1 MIARSGSRAA
11 LTSTRSTT
19 ASAPRSGTDVATDR
33 FLSGVV
39 AAFVLASFLVAAI
52 PGLSRIPHAL
62 IGLMF
67 VGLIVRS
74 TRTQLVLRW
83 DPVAPLS
90 IVFFAYAFASVLWS
104 TNQSAAFVTAV
115 GLAVDLVGALLIW
128 AALHNGVKVA
138 VIAYAA
144 GVGAGAQAIVALSQ
158 FLSSGTTR
166 VEGLTGNANSLAIQ
180 LSLTA
185 FLLLL
190 VFPRDRW
197 VKVLAFA
204 LIVIA
209 TVTTGTRKLVFVW
222 FSYVV
227 LLLRE
232 VSPLFRRPSVG
243 SALILLLSPIAVWA
257 SITFGP
263 TLLSPFEDVT
273 LVRRLEGTLEGR
285 ETQKRSDLMEDALV
299 VWREEPVFGHGIDQ
313 YRYSGAFTAYSHN
326 NYTEILANF
335 GVVGFGLFYVIYAVL
350 IARSL
355 VGIFRGSEAA
365 WVIMAI
371 IVSVLLMDLAR
382 VSYTSRTTWLFI
394 VIMAYY
400 SQGFGLGRQFKA
412 ASSIR
417 ATGMNTSR

>member
-19 ASAPRSGTDVATDR
+19 TSAPQSGTDVATDR

-285 ETQKRSDLMEDALV
+285 ETQKRSDLMEDALM

>member
-19 ASAPRSGTDVATDR
+19 TSAPQSGTDVATDR

-67 VGLIVRS
+67 IGLVVRS

-104 TNQSAAFVTAV
+104 TNQSAAFVSAV

>member
-104 TNQSAAFVTAV
+104 TNQSAAFVSAV

-197 VKVLAFA
+197 MKVLAFA

-232 VSPLFRRPSVG
+232 VSPLFRRPSIG
-243 SALILLLSPIAVWA
+243 GALILLLSPIAVWA

-273 LVRRLEGTLEGR
+273 MVRRLEGTLEGR

-355 VGIFRGSEAA
+355 AGILRGSEAA

-412 ASSIR
+412 ASSIK

>member
-19 ASAPRSGTDVATDR
+19 TSAPQSGTDVATDR

-67 VGLIVRS
+67 IGLVVRS

>member
-19 ASAPRSGTDVATDR
+19 TSAPQSGTDVATDR

-273 LVRRLEGTLEGR
+273 MVRRLEGTLEGR

>member
-19 ASAPRSGTDVATDR
+19 TSAPQSGTDVATDR

-138 VIAYAA
+138 VIACAA

-232 VSPLFRRPSVG
+232 VSPLFKRPSVG
-243 SALILLLSPIAVWA
+243 SALILLLAPFAVWA

-285 ETQKRSDLMEDALV
+285 ETQKRSDLMEDALM

-412 ASSIR
+412 ASSIK

>member
-19 ASAPRSGTDVATDR
+19 TSAPQSGTDVATDR

-67 VGLIVRS
+67 IGLVVRS

-232 VSPLFRRPSVG
+232 VSPLFRRPSIG
-243 SALILLLSPIAVWA
+243 GALILLLSPIAVWA